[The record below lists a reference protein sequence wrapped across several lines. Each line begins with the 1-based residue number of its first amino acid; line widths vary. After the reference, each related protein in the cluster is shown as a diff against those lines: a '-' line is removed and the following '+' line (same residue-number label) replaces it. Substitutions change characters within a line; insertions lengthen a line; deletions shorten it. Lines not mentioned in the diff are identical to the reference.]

1 MVVSLVKKHEKKLDQ
16 LNASE
21 KKCVT
26 LLFQREGEGFTRDGL
41 AMLLGFST
49 ADSMRHAIDFKKLQL
64 MKLVT
69 TDKGEMKADLSLMAL
84 TKK

>member
-1 MVVSLVKKHEKKLDQ
+1 
-16 LNASE
+16 
-21 KKCVT
+21 
-26 LLFQREGEGFTRDGL
+26 
-41 AMLLGFST
+41 MLLGFST